1 MYRIFLADD
10 EVWEMKGMKKIIQQ
24 MGLPLLVD
32 GEAEDGIAAWEGL
45 RQKHPD
51 ILLAD
56 IRMPGFTGLELV
68 QKMRQEGMNTK
79 VIFISGY
86 AEFSYAQKAL
96 RMGVSEYLIKPVEEE
111 ELREILEELVR
122 ELEGERQEQEAPQAK
137 KDKNVKSSVIQNII
151 QEIENCYS
159 GNITLKSL
167 ADKYY
172 ISDSRL
178 SVQLKE
184 QLGMSFP
191 NYLASLRIQK
201 AKELMED
208 ENLSLEAVAKMVGFK
223 DYFYFNKVFKKMEG
237 ISPSKFCKKFHISE

>member
-237 ISPSKFCKKFHISE
+237 ISPSKFRKKFHISE

>member
-137 KDKNVKSSVIQNII
+137 KGKNVKSSVIQNII

-237 ISPSKFCKKFHISE
+237 ISPSKFRKKFHISE

>member
-86 AEFSYAQKAL
+86 AEFSYAQKAV

-237 ISPSKFCKKFHISE
+237 ISPSKFRKKFHISE

>member
-122 ELEGERQEQEAPQAK
+122 ELVGERQEQEAPQAK

-237 ISPSKFCKKFHISE
+237 ISPSKFRKKFHISE

>member
-32 GEAEDGIAAWEGL
+32 GEADDGIAAWEGL

-237 ISPSKFCKKFHISE
+237 ISPSKFRKKFHISE